1 MVYQSYANNENFIVY
16 SLGNSGGKFVGLI
29 IVGDTGCGGITG
41 AESSDTGFMVG
52 IEDVKGITGA
62 FG

>member
-1 MVYQSYANNENFIVY
+1 M
-16 SLGNSGGKFVGLI
+16 GLI

-41 AESSDTGFMVG
+41 AESSGTGFMVG